1 MGVPKGRARLVS
13 PSILPE
19 ANPQTRARMR
29 DIHTFH
35 GILEASEDSRSL
47 VGAAGTWSEV
57 GRTPS
62 GPNTSPSR
70 RSEVSSGRSGT
81 FHAGAKAG
89 SLWQLEQTVA
99 SSGSSSAQCG
109 HTFTLGTFGAGSP

>member
-1 MGVPKGRARLVS
+1 MEFGRSSGNLV
-13 PSILPE
+13 
-19 ANPQTRARMR
+19 R
-29 DIHTFH
+29 
-35 GILEASEDSRSL
+35 
-47 VGAAGTWSEV
+47 
-57 GRTPS
+57 GRQ
-62 GPNTSPSR
+62 NAV
-70 RSEVSSGRSGT
+70 RSEHVAEPPQRGSGWAASGT